1 MLKEQVQVEG
11 EHRQWLQQEQQL
23 CGQGGA
29 ATPGQ
34 TEESSGQVQEGQQA
48 WKKSRLT
55 SVPALS
61 PVPEGSLH
69 QPTHQQTSP
78 WPHSMLGTENMVGN
92 RADTSLPM

>member
-34 TEESSGQVQEGQQA
+34 REESSGQVQEGQQA
-48 WKKSRLT
+48 
-55 SVPALS
+55 
-61 PVPEGSLH
+61 
-69 QPTHQQTSP
+69 
-78 WPHSMLGTENMVGN
+78 
-92 RADTSLPM
+92 